1 MPDETQ
7 VADPTPET
15 TINNPPDITSGL
27 TRMAEIFEKNMVDV
41 RKKMAPETPAQPAA
55 TEQQQPAPTE
65 QAQPAATDTPAQP
78 AEAAPQLPP
87 EDRPPE
93 SMSKAGK
100 ENWNRLVSLKN
111 AQIEKLQKEFEAFKA
126 EQAKAPK
133 TGPAPQEF
141 EELKKRYDE
150 TVNEL
155 EKVALER
162 SSRFRDRF
170 ENAVNK
176 HIEVAKAV
184 AGEHGEEVAK
194 LLRQPRSPERN
205 ARLAE
210 IREELGIEG
219 DVIASALREITSLN
233 LERDKALS
241 DHKRTKAL
249 LDKMDEE
256 QRQQQVQEISA
267 RRRQA
272 GEQILSKI
280 KTLPE
285 FNPDGKDP
293 KHGEW
298 TKEALGFI
306 EKANA
311 GSITEEDSA
320 LLPAMAMKGAY
331 LQQFRVPALEKE
343 VEMLRARLNQL
354 QGASPKLENRT
365 SGATQ
370 QGVPDPMKSSFVAK
384 FEELMRK

>member
-41 RKKMAPETPAQPAA
+41 RKKMAPETLAQPAA
-55 TEQQQPAPTE
+55 TEQQAAPTE
-65 QAQPAATDTPAQP
+65 PAQPAATDTPAQP

-298 TKEALGFI
+298 TKEAIGFI

-343 VEMLRARLNQL
+343 VETLRARLNQL